1 MCHYRRH
8 LKGSLLSVYEY
19 AVAAAKPPDKIFCA
33 SIATTCDA
41 TGYYHK
47 TVSVALR
54 RLTERGWLVK
64 EDRNRLLA
72 KTGTFQ
78 PNWYQVIDHDQRAVD
93 HPEECRPTDRGVVLP
108 PRQNTATLKPAS
120 TVVQKPSMTVVQ
132 KPTHIVRKNRKKEQE
147 EVTPLAVSLQEY
159 TSKTWTDR
167 FKQKPTWG
175 KKDRV
180 ALEEFLK
187 THSQVTT
194 EEFQGRWQRY
204 LEDPDSFLKKLGYSL
219 WYFVSKFDSYIG
231 ALRPDAPHLIFDG
244 QERARHRAPVPD

>member
-1 MCHYRRH
+1 MVLTSGSTIKWLKQTGQFRARVRVYLVQVPEGVLVQKGDQDDGGVPVTLTTVLVQKGDQDPGAERLPLKSYNRRR
-8 LKGSLLSVYEY
+8 
-19 AVAAAKPPDKIFCA
+19 
-33 SIATTCDA
+33 T
-41 TGYYHK
+41 
-47 TVSVALR
+47 
-54 RLTERGWLVK
+54 K
-64 EDRNRLLA
+64 EDIA
-72 KTGTFQ
+72 
-78 PNWYQVIDHDQRAVD
+78 
-93 HPEECRPTDRGVVLP
+93 
-108 PRQNTATLKPAS
+108 ATHS
-120 TVVQKPSMTVVQ
+120 
-132 KPTHIVRKNRKKEQE
+132 
-147 EVTPLAVSLQEY
+147 LAVSLQEY

-187 THSQVTT
+187 THSEVTT

-244 QERARHRAPVPD
+244 QEHARHRAPVPD